1 MMWFGHPTG
10 FGYGFGMM
18 GGFGWI
24 AMLMLVIVV
33 AIVAM
38 GLLKNLFAEHGE
50 RARTR
55 QGLRDIVDQRYARG
69 EIDSEEYARKRAQL
83 EL

>member
-33 AIVAM
+33 AIVAV

-50 RARTR
+50 RVRTR
-55 QGLRDIVDQRYARG
+55 RSLRDIVDQRYARG

>member
-38 GLLKNLFAEHGE
+38 GLLKNLFAERGE

-55 QGLRDIVDQRYARG
+55 QDLRDIVDQRYARG